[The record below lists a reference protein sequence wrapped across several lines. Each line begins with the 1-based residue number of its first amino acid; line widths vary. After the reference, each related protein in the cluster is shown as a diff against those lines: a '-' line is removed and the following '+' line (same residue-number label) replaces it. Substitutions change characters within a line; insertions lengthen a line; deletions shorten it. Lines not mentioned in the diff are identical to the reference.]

1 MKKIKLILLLA
12 LVALLVTACGK
23 GASKEDKAASE
34 AASGSGV
41 DEEEEAEEEDED
53 EIDFEEIDQD
63 TADKI
68 LEEKLQDAE
77 CHAIFSEYTDVDDVH
92 CFLYSVVNKNEE
104 ELSQMLAVNAVSGE
118 VLVYDADNDKLL
130 PYDRFEFYVDDG
142 NGPVSWDGKYYLS
155 PRTVTLMPA
164 DDNSFEFSIK
174 KDKEKEPN
182 LEGVASVSGED
193 THEAIYED
201 EDISLTF
208 VYKGDTL
215 EIRDNGNISGVAG
228 IYERQD

>member
-1 MKKIKLILLLA
+1 MKKLRIILLLA
-12 LVALLVTACGK
+12 MVAVLATACGK

-34 AASGSGV
+34 AASGSGMDEEDE
-41 DEEEEAEEEDED
+41 DEEEE

-68 LEEKLQDAE
+68 LEEKLQDAG
-77 CHAIFSEYTDVDDVH
+77 CRAIFSEYTDVDDVY
-92 CFLYSVVNKNEE
+92 CFLYSVVNDKQE
-104 ELSQMLAVNAVSGE
+104 ELDQMLAVNAISGE
-118 VLVYDADNDKLL
+118 VVVYDAENDKLL
-130 PYDRFEFYVDDG
+130 PYDRFELYQDDG
-142 NGPVSWDGKYYLS
+142 KGPVSWDGKYYLT
-155 PRTVTLMPA
+155 PRTVELMPA
-164 DDNSFEFSIK
+164 DDNSFEFTIT
-174 KDKEKEPN
+174 KDEEEKPR
-182 LEGVASVSGED
+182 LEGVAAVNGDD
-193 THEAIYED
+193 THEATYED